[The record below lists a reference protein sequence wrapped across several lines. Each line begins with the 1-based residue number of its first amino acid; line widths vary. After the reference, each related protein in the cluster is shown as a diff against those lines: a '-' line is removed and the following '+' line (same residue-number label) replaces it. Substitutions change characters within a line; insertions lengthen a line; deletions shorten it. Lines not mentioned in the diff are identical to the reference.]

1 MNFATL
7 KTEKHRIESILVVTL
22 NRPAVRNA
30 INIEMMR
37 ELRQFWQAIF
47 INPNAWRCIILTGSE
62 GAFCAGADLK
72 ERKNMN
78 LDVWHSQ
85 HAVLQQAML
94 AMLDCPVPI
103 ISAVNGAA
111 FGGGLELVLASD
123 FAYAST
129 KAVFGQSEVK
139 LGIMPGALGTQNLP
153 RACGLKRA
161 KELCFTAESFSAINA
176 YEWGIINRVC
186 EPEELMREVL
196 ATAEKIAMNA
206 PLAVREVKKAL
217 NMSQQLDIKSGYAF
231 EVEAYNRLLPTED
244 REEGIN
250 AFNEKRKPA
259 FTGK

>member
-1 MNFATL
+1 
-7 KTEKHRIESILVVTL
+7 
-22 NRPAVRNA
+22 
-30 INIEMMR
+30 
-37 ELRQFWQAIF
+37 
-47 INPNAWRCIILTGSE
+47 
-62 GAFCAGADLK
+62 
-72 ERKNMN
+72 
-78 LDVWHSQ
+78 
-85 HAVLQQAML
+85 
-94 AMLDCPVPI
+94 MLDCPVPI

-161 KELCFTAESFSAINA
+161 KELCFTGESFSAINA

-196 ATAEKIAMNA
+196 ASAEKISMNA

-217 NMSQQLDIKSGYAF
+217 NMSQQLDIKSGYVF
-231 EVEAYNRLLPTED
+231 EVEAYNRLLPTQD

-250 AFNEKRKPA
+250 AFNEKREPE